1 MRDRMPTCI
10 VLIWGAEHDI
20 ARSCG
25 RRTVEC
31 APMKAENRQ
40 RKQLRAIGHRL
51 NPVVIV
57 SNGLTEGVVAEIERA
72 LTDHELIKIR
82 INAADREEKQEL
94 VAAICSKLNAEL
106 VQMAGHIAL
115 IFRAALKPKPEL
127 SNLLRHQELL
137 RG

>member
-1 MRDRMPTCI
+1 
-10 VLIWGAEHDI
+10 
-20 ARSCG
+20 
-25 RRTVEC
+25 
-31 APMKAENRQ
+31 MKPENRQ

-57 SNGLTEGVVAEIERA
+57 SNGLNKGVTAEIDRA

-82 INAADREEKQEL
+82 INAADRDEKKEL
-94 VAAICSKLNAEL
+94 VDAICSTLGAEL

-115 IFRAALKPKPEL
+115 LYRAALKPKPEL

-137 RG
+137 QG